1 MGESKKVSV
10 ISIINQKGGVAK
22 TTTAINV
29 AHVWAKLGRKVLLI
43 DLDPQA
49 SATKSIFGDVE
60 FESTSYDLVL
70 NKIAAKDIIQPS
82 EDFGF
87 DVVPGEILLSGI
99 DIQLAAQFA
108 REKFLRK
115 ALTPIKS
122 KYDDIIIDCSPT
134 LGLLTVNA
142 LMASKEIVIP
152 ICPEY
157 FSLKG
162 IELIVDTLKN
172 LKTGLG
178 HSVAVKGIVITRYRN
193 RRVIK
198 SVIEE
203 VEDRYGLKVFK
214 DYIPD
219 NIVVEEAH
227 HNHLPVSRYAP
238 RSKAAKSYESLAKE
252 LTA

>member
-1 MGESKKVSV
+1 MSTL
-10 ISIINQKGGVAK
+10 SIINQKGGVAK

-29 AHVWAKLGRKVLLI
+29 AHVWSKLGKRVLLV

-49 SATKSIFGDVE
+49 SATKSIFGDEE
-60 FESTSYDLVL
+60 FEYTSYDLVL
-70 NKIAAKDIIQPS
+70 NKIPAKSIIQKS
-82 EDFGF
+82 KDFGF
-87 DVVPGEILLSGI
+87 DVVPGDILLSGV
-99 DIQLAAQFA
+99 DIQLSAQFG
-108 REKFLRK
+108 REKFLKK
-115 ALTPIKS
+115 ALSTVKS
-122 KYDDIIIDCSPT
+122 KYDDIVIDCSPT

-142 LMASKEIVIP
+142 LMASKDIVIP

-162 IELIVDTLKN
+162 IELILDTLKN
-172 LKTGLG
+172 IRTGLG
-178 HSVAVKGIVITRYRN
+178 HSIGIKGIVITRYRN

-198 SVIEE
+198 SVIDE

-214 DYIPD
+214 DFIPD

-252 LTA
+252 LTV

>member
-1 MGESKKVSV
+1 MEETLSV

-22 TTTAINV
+22 TTTAVNV
-29 AHVWAKLGRKVLLI
+29 AHAWAKSGKKVLLI

-49 SATKSIFGDVE
+49 SATKSIFGDRE
-60 FESTSYDLVL
+60 FDYTSFDLVG
-70 NKIAAKDIIQPS
+70 NKIGVKQIIQHS
-82 EDFGF
+82 ENFGC
-87 DVVPGEILLSGI
+87 DVIPGEILLSGI
-99 DIQLAAQFA
+99 DIQLAAQFG
-108 REKFLRK
+108 REKFLK
-115 ALTPIKS
+115 KS
-122 KYDDIIIDCSPT
+122 LVPVKSQYDKIIIDCSPT

-142 LMASKEIVIP
+142 LMASDDIVIP

-162 IELIVDTLKN
+162 IELILDTLRN
-172 LKTGLG
+172 IRAGLG
-178 HSVAVKGIVITRYRN
+178 HQINVKGIIITRFKN

-198 SVIEE
+198 TVIQE

-238 RSKAAKSYESLAKE
+238 RSKAAKSYEALAE
-252 LTA
+252 DLIL